1 MLSSNCATISIGEFK
16 SKLFSSYSMN
26 ILDVREIDEYR
37 EGHVEGSVL
46 IPLGILPYRV
56 DELEPDKETIV
67 VCRSGNRSM
76 EACKI
81 LKERGF
87 REVYSLDGGL
97 ISWKQA

>member
-1 MLSSNCATISIGEFK
+1 MSTANCATISIGEFK
-16 SKLFSSYSMN
+16 QKLFSSESMN
-26 ILDVREIDEYR
+26 ILDVREIEEYR

-46 IPLGILPYRV
+46 IPLGILTYRA

-87 REVYSLDGGL
+87 RRVYSLDGGL
-97 ISWKQA
+97 ISWTY